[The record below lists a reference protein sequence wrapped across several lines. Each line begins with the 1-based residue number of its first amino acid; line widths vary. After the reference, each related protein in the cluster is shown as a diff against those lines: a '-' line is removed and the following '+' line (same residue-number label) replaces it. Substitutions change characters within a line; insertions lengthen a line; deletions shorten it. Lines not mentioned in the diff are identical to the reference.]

1 MSVQIRRA
9 RPKLGRVS
17 ASGSGAESGD
27 EHGRDAPAVR
37 GGEPPVFRVE
47 ATGGLR
53 ALILLGWAS
62 PALVLGGVA
71 IHEMTSPVGAPPGVT
86 AGLVGCLVWLVV
98 LARRRRRDWLCEIGV
113 ATLTR
118 LRFVPMLLV
127 TLVTLVVGI
136 SDAGGGMWGSLLAVL
151 TAMTAAAALAQ
162 RRRDRRRFR
171 FTLVMLGVY
180 ALLVA
185 GLDVAVGRWILPQR
199 SHDNLFVAFDPL
211 LGWKL
216 KAGLSSM
223 RETSKYVAR
232 ETINSLGFRSP
243 ELPFE
248 KPPGVKRIVFLGD
261 SHTEAYTVDDEL
273 TYSQQ
278 VQRVLSE
285 TVPTETISLGVGGYS
300 TDQEL
305 LAYLEY
311 GRRFD
316 PDIVVLQYCGN
327 DTQYVVLDHYWRGL
341 KPMFQ
346 RHGKMLMLTGV
357 PVPNIRDAGFFPP
370 GLMKVSSL
378 AVQIES
384 MFRNMAIKRSVT
396 READIDEA
404 WVVTDLLLR
413 DLDELVREDN
423 AQLLVTL
430 IDPAYEPV
438 EPPLRELLA
447 RRAIP
452 YLGVAHI
459 YAENE
464 GPFWVKGHWNE
475 HGQTLGAVALAEQI
489 LPYLLDP
496 TAGPH

>member
-1 MSVQIRRA
+1 VQIRRA

-17 ASGSGAESGD
+17 APGSGAESG
-27 EHGRDAPAVR
+27 GAQ
-37 GGEPPVFRVE
+37 GSEPPGFRVE

-71 IHEMTSPVGAPPGVT
+71 IRAMTSPVGAPPGV
-86 AGLVGCLVWLVV
+86 LVGLLGCVVWLIVM
-98 LARRRRRDWLCEIGV
+98 ARRRRRDWLCDIGC
-113 ATLTR
+113 ATLSR

-136 SDAGGGMWGSLLAVL
+136 SNAGGGMWGSLLAILV
-151 TAMTAAAALAQ
+151 AMTASSAVVLL
-162 RRRDRRRFR
+162 RRDRRRFR
-171 FTLVMLGVY
+171 FTIVMLVVY

-216 KAGLSSM
+216 KAGLSSV

-232 ETINSLGFRSP
+232 ETINSLGFRTP

-248 KPPGVKRIVFLGD
+248 KPPGVKRILFLGD
-261 SHTEAYTVDDEL
+261 SHTEAYTVDDEH
-273 TYSQQ
+273 TYSAQ
-278 VQRVLSE
+278 VQRILSE

-305 LAYLEY
+305 LSYLEY

-316 PDIVVLQYCGN
+316 PDIVVLQYCSN

-346 RHGKMLMLTGV
+346 RHGEMLMLTGV
-357 PVPNIRDAGFFPP
+357 PVPNVRDAGFFPP

-378 AVQIES
+378 AVQFES

-396 READIDEA
+396 KEADVDEA
-404 WVVTDLLLR
+404 WIVTDLLLR
-413 DLDELVREDN
+413 DLDELVRDDGGR
-423 AQLLVTL
+423 LLVTL
-430 IDPAYEPV
+430 IDPFYDTV
-438 EPPLRELLA
+438 EDPLRELLA
-447 RRAIP
+447 KRSIP
-452 YLGVAHI
+452 YLGVNHI
-459 YAENE
+459 YAENK
-464 GPFWVKGHWNE
+464 GPYWVKGHWNR
-475 HGQTLGAVALAEQI
+475 HGQDLGAAALAEQI

-496 TAGPH
+496 AAGPH